1 MCYQLLS
8 FFLLQGSEENYVL
21 VKLWFNIISYCISS
35 WFDDVYLFCLRHF
48 VLDSTYMLHTVLSTL
63 TIVKFMKVQ
72 LCRFLLKYYY
82 VQQIVCLNFIF
93 CIKNFIIIINNVIVE
108 SLGDNFFWGFI
119 LWKIGATWIIFCA
132 VSFLFITCLKTF
144 YKNQQ
149 YITLYISHFQTKWIK
164 KPWLLVFSLYVHNV

>member
-1 MCYQLLS
+1 
-8 FFLLQGSEENYVL
+8 
-21 VKLWFNIISYCISS
+21 
-35 WFDDVYLFCLRHF
+35 
-48 VLDSTYMLHTVLSTL
+48 
-63 TIVKFMKVQ
+63 MKVQ

-164 KPWLLVFSLYVHNV
+164 KPWLLVFSLYIMYKVIVLRWSYSKNLVATKLGKKYYRNVKLSDSSAPFFIFFHKRVFHSFTTKIQ